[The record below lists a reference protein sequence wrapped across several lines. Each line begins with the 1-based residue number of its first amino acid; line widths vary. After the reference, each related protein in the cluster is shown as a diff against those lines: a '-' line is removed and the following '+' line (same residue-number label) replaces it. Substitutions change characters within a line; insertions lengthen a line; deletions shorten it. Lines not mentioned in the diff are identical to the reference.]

1 MNLSELSEIAQ
12 IEGEGK
18 NIHFQP
24 SVKPKTDRSLAYRFI
39 GLTFLKERKCCGMTC
54 GRPTETIIGNLS
66 AKIQAGSKFAII
78 SEGAQGKTTVLNTLI
93 SRRSAFRVAG
103 IIKK

>member
-1 MNLSELSEIAQ
+1 
-12 IEGEGK
+12 
-18 NIHFQP
+18 
-24 SVKPKTDRSLAYRFI
+24 
-39 GLTFLKERKCCGMTC
+39 MTC